1 MQYIANDIEE
11 LHYNWADDE
20 LNPEPVDEIKADAI
34 LYCIGREQAR
44 MADVREQAQAQ
55 IDKIRLWEEVQ
66 TGKHQKVIDGMTAR
80 LQGYFLAQVAS
91 DPDLKTKSMVNGT
104 MKIRQRQPLVHVDD
118 KDVFLKNLGPNQH
131 LKSGEELYRVT
142 TNYAPDK
149 KAILAYVKDTG
160 DVPEGITVENRD
172 DKFSITI
179 NEDK

>member
-20 LNPEPVDEIKADAI
+20 LNPEPVDETKADAI

-44 MADVREQAQAQ
+44 MADVLLQAQKQ

-80 LQGYFLAQVAS
+80 LQGYFLAQVAN

-104 MKIRQRQPLVHVDD
+104 MKVRKRQPLVHIED

-160 DVPEGITVENRD
+160 DIPEGITVENRD

-179 NEDK
+179 NDK

>member
-1 MQYIANDIEE
+1 MQYVANDIEE
-11 LHYNWADDE
+11 LHYDWADDE
-20 LNPEPVDEIKADAI
+20 INPEPVDEIKADAI
-34 LYCIGREQAR
+34 LYCIGREQER
-44 MADVREQAQAQ
+44 MADVRLQAQDQ

-66 TGKHQKVIDGMTAR
+66 TGKHQKVIDGMTVR
-80 LQGYFLAQVAS
+80 LQGYFLAQVAN

-104 MKIRQRQPLVHVDD
+104 MKVRKRQPLVHIED

-160 DVPEGITVENRD
+160 DIPEGITVEDRD

-179 NEDK
+179 NDK